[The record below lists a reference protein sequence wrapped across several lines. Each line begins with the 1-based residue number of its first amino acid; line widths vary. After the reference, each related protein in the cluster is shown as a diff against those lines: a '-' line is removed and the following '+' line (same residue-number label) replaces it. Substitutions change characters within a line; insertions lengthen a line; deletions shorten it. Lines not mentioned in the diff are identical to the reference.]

1 MKTGRLPPVL
11 RAANPC
17 PALRPKTKLLL
28 ASVALASALVA
39 GCGGTKPPPGPPSA
53 LQYGEDAKKAY
64 DEAMEAFDDKNWEL
78 AKELFREVK
87 RKYSYSRYA
96 RLAELRMADA
106 DWESDKLAE
115 AIAGY
120 RSFVRTHRTD
130 AAVPYARFR
139 IVTGLFNQVSDTI
152 LLPPAEERDQA
163 TAIEAYKELQSFLR
177 DYPRGQFVDEAEH
190 MLRVTTGRL
199 VRHELYVAR
208 YYLKRDDFEATVA
221 RIQYALENFEGSDLE
236 PEAMVLLG
244 ETYLKMKKQA
254 EAKEAFSEVLE
265 KHPES
270 PFAVPARN
278 FLKLVR

>member
-1 MKTGRLPPVL
+1 MKTGRLPPGG

-17 PALRPKTKLLL
+17 PALRPKKKLLL
-28 ASVALASALVA
+28 ASLALTGALLSA
-39 GCGGTKPPPGPPSA
+39 CSPTKPPPSAPSA
-53 LQYGEDAKKAY
+53 LRYGEDAKKAY
-64 DEAMEAFDDKNWEL
+64 DHAMEAFDDKNWEL
-78 AKELFREVK
+78 AKELFRDVK

-130 AAVPYARFR
+130 AEVPYARFR
-139 IVTGLFNQVSDTI
+139 IVTGLFNQVSETI

-163 TAIEAYKELQSFLR
+163 TTTEAYRELRSFLR
-177 DYPRGQFVDEAEH
+177 DYPRGQFVKEAEH

-208 YYLKRDDFEATVA
+208 YYLARDDFDATVA
-221 RIQYALENFEGSDLE
+221 RIQYALENFEGSDLD

-244 ETYLKMKKQA
+244 ETYLKMKKRP
-254 EAKEAFSEVLE
+254 EAREAFNAVVERY
-265 KHPES
+265 PAS
-270 PFAVPARN
+270 PFVVPARN
-278 FLKLVR
+278 FLDAMR